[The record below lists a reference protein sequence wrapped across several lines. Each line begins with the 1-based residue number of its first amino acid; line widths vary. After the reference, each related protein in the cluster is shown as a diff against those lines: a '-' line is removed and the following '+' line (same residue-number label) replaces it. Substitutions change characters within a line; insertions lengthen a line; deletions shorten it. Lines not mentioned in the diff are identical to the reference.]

1 MENSNE
7 SFQNVLKK
15 AQKLGYAEPG
25 NPKLDLNGFDAF
37 AKVRIL
43 SSLAFNSKISKHKCL
58 MEGIENIDLKD
69 IRIANQLDL
78 RIKLL
83 GISEL
88 KNNSETSFDYMFC
101 QTGID
106 FSEHIEVLYHLRN
119 TQNNSEIIVKA
130 IIEDRENP
138 AIDSVF
144 DLYKTADFHEREIFD
159 LFGVKFN
166 NHPDLRRILLDDDW
180 EGYPLRKDYVDEV
193 NIVEL

>member
-1 MENSNE
+1 MERVELQNKINSFGVEVTFAE
-7 SFQNVLKK
+7 SEVPTQFLT
-15 AQKLGYAEPG
+15 AE
-25 NPKLDLNGFDAF
+25 
-37 AKVRIL
+37 V
-43 SSLAFNSKISKHKCL
+43 SS
-58 MEGIENIDLKD
+58 ENAHAL
-69 IRIANQLDL
+69 
-78 RIKLL
+78 
-83 GISEL
+83 ISEL
-88 KNNSETSFDYMFC
+88 KNNSDTSFDYMFC

-106 FSEHIEVLYHLRN
+106 FPEHIEVLYHLRN
-119 TQNNSEIIVKA
+119 TQNNSEIVVKA

-159 LFGVKFN
+159 LFGVNFN

>member
-1 MENSNE
+1 MERVELQNKINSFGVEVTFAE
-7 SFQNVLKK
+7 SEVPTQFLT
-15 AQKLGYAEPG
+15 AE
-25 NPKLDLNGFDAF
+25 
-37 AKVRIL
+37 V
-43 SSLAFNSKISKHKCL
+43 SS
-58 MEGIENIDLKD
+58 ENAHAL
-69 IRIANQLDL
+69 
-78 RIKLL
+78 
-83 GISEL
+83 ISEL

-119 TQNNSEIIVKA
+119 TQNNSEIVIKA
-130 IIEDRENP
+130 RIEDRENP

>member
-1 MENSNE
+1 MERTELQNIINSFGVEVTFAE
-7 SFQNVLKK
+7 SEVPTQFLTAEVSSENVHAL
-15 AQKLGYAEPG
+15 
-25 NPKLDLNGFDAF
+25 
-37 AKVRIL
+37 
-43 SSLAFNSKISKHKCL
+43 
-58 MEGIENIDLKD
+58 
-69 IRIANQLDL
+69 
-78 RIKLL
+78 
-83 GISEL
+83 ISEL
-88 KNNSETSFDYMFC
+88 KKNSDTSFDYMFC

-106 FSEHIEVLYHLRN
+106 FPEHIEVLYHLRN
-119 TQNNSEIIVKA
+119 TQNNSEIVVKA
-130 IIEDRENP
+130 RIKDRENP

>member
-1 MENSNE
+1 MERVELQNKINSFGVEVTFAE
-7 SFQNVLKK
+7 SEVPTQFLT
-15 AQKLGYAEPG
+15 AE
-25 NPKLDLNGFDAF
+25 
-37 AKVRIL
+37 V
-43 SSLAFNSKISKHKCL
+43 SS
-58 MEGIENIDLKD
+58 ENAHAL
-69 IRIANQLDL
+69 
-78 RIKLL
+78 
-83 GISEL
+83 ISEL
-88 KNNSETSFDYMFC
+88 KNNSDTSFDYMFC

-106 FSEHIEVLYHLRN
+106 FPEHIEVLYHLRN

>member
-1 MENSNE
+1 MERVELQNKINSFGVEVTFAE
-7 SFQNVLKK
+7 SEVPTQFLT
-15 AQKLGYAEPG
+15 AE
-25 NPKLDLNGFDAF
+25 
-37 AKVRIL
+37 V
-43 SSLAFNSKISKHKCL
+43 SS
-58 MEGIENIDLKD
+58 ENAHAL
-69 IRIANQLDL
+69 
-78 RIKLL
+78 
-83 GISEL
+83 ISEL

-119 TQNNSEIIVKA
+119 TQNNSEIIIKA
-130 IIEDRENP
+130 IIEERENP

>member
-1 MENSNE
+1 MERVELQNKINSFGVEVTFAE
-7 SFQNVLKK
+7 SEVPTQFLT
-15 AQKLGYAEPG
+15 AE
-25 NPKLDLNGFDAF
+25 
-37 AKVRIL
+37 V
-43 SSLAFNSKISKHKCL
+43 SS
-58 MEGIENIDLKD
+58 ENAHAL
-69 IRIANQLDL
+69 
-78 RIKLL
+78 
-83 GISEL
+83 ISEL
-88 KNNSETSFDYMFC
+88 KNNSDTSFDYMFC

-106 FSEHIEVLYHLRN
+106 FPEHIEVLYHLRN
-119 TQNNSEIIVKA
+119 TQNNSEIVVKA

>member
-1 MENSNE
+1 MERIELQNKINSFGVEVTFAE
-7 SFQNVLKK
+7 SEVPTQFLTV
-15 AQKLGYAEPG
+15 E
-25 NPKLDLNGFDAF
+25 
-37 AKVRIL
+37 V
-43 SSLAFNSKISKHKCL
+43 SS
-58 MEGIENIDLKD
+58 ENAHAL
-69 IRIANQLDL
+69 
-78 RIKLL
+78 
-83 GISEL
+83 ISEL
-88 KNNSETSFDYMFC
+88 KNNSDSSFDYMFC

-106 FSEHIEVLYHLRN
+106 FPEHIEVLYHLRN
-119 TQNNSEIIVKA
+119 TQNNAEIIVKA

-159 LFGVKFN
+159 LFGVNFN

>member
-1 MENSNE
+1 MERVELQNKINSFGVEVTFAE
-7 SFQNVLKK
+7 SEVPTQFLT
-15 AQKLGYAEPG
+15 AE
-25 NPKLDLNGFDAF
+25 
-37 AKVRIL
+37 V
-43 SSLAFNSKISKHKCL
+43 SS
-58 MEGIENIDLKD
+58 ENAHAL
-69 IRIANQLDL
+69 
-78 RIKLL
+78 
-83 GISEL
+83 ISEL
-88 KNNSETSFDYMFC
+88 KNNSDSSFDYMFC

-106 FSEHIEVLYHLRN
+106 FPEHIEVLYHLRN
-119 TQNNSEIIVKA
+119 TQNNSEIVIKA
-130 IIEDRENP
+130 RIEDRENP

>member
-1 MENSNE
+1 MERVELQNKINSFGVEVTFTE
-7 SFQNVLKK
+7 SEVPTQFLT
-15 AQKLGYAEPG
+15 AE
-25 NPKLDLNGFDAF
+25 
-37 AKVRIL
+37 V
-43 SSLAFNSKISKHKCL
+43 SS
-58 MEGIENIDLKD
+58 ENAHAL
-69 IRIANQLDL
+69 
-78 RIKLL
+78 
-83 GISEL
+83 ISEL
-88 KNNSETSFDYMFC
+88 KNNSDSSFDYMFC

-106 FSEHIEVLYHLRN
+106 FPEHIEVLYHLRN
-119 TQNNSEIIVKA
+119 TQNNAEIIVKA

>member
-1 MENSNE
+1 MERVELQNKINSFGVEVTFAE
-7 SFQNVLKK
+7 SEVPTQFLT
-15 AQKLGYAEPG
+15 AE
-25 NPKLDLNGFDAF
+25 
-37 AKVRIL
+37 V
-43 SSLAFNSKISKHKCL
+43 SS
-58 MEGIENIDLKD
+58 ENAHAL
-69 IRIANQLDL
+69 
-78 RIKLL
+78 
-83 GISEL
+83 ISEL
-88 KNNSETSFDYMFC
+88 KNNSDSSFDYMFC

-106 FSEHIEVLYHLRN
+106 FPEHIEVLYHLRN
-119 TQNNSEIIVKA
+119 TQNNSEIIIKA
-130 IIEDRENP
+130 RIEDRENP